1 MRVDILT
8 LFPDMFPGVFATG
21 MLRIAREKGLLDVRT
36 HDFRRFA
43 KGVHQSVDD
52 KPFGGGP
59 GMVLK
64 PEPVFECL
72 ESVLG
77 DERPLPKML
86 LMTPDGAPFTQ
97 KTARALVREP
107 RIVILCGRYEGF
119 DERIR
124 QGWPFEAV
132 SIGDYVLSG
141 GELASMTIVDAVTR
155 LIPGVVGHGLSTLKE
170 SFEQGLL
177 DHPHYTRPASFRG
190 MDVPEVLLSG
200 DHERIAAWRH
210 DEALR
215 ITKERRPDLL
225 RNLPERSD

>member
-8 LFPDMFPGVFATG
+8 LFPDMFPGVLSVG
-21 MLRIAREKGLLDVRT
+21 MLRIAREKGLLDVHL

-64 PEPVFECL
+64 PEPVFDCL
-72 ESVLG
+72 EEVLG
-77 DERPLPKML
+77 AERPLPRML
-86 LMTPDGAPFTQ
+86 LMSPDGVPFTQ
-97 KTARALVREP
+97 KLARTLVREP

-119 DERIR
+119 DDRIR
-124 QGWPFEAV
+124 QGWPFESV
-132 SIGDYVLSG
+132 SLGDYVLSG
-141 GELASMTIVDAVTR
+141 GELASMTIVDAVAR
-155 LIPGVVGHGLSTLKE
+155 LIPGVVGHSLSTLKE

-177 DHPHYTRPASFRG
+177 DHPHYTRPASYRG

-200 DHERIAAWRH
+200 DHERIAKWRH

-225 RNLPERSD
+225 SERPED